1 MLTGQRRIEDQF
13 VYGIARPTGGH
24 RAVNF
29 RLNAPYVQMYGIVKR
44 FPGVLACDN
53 VDFDVRRGELHALLG
68 ENGAGK
74 STLMR
79 ILYGLYQPEE
89 GRILRDGAEVT
100 IHSPT
105 DAIRQ
110 GIGMIHQHFMLVD
123 TLTVT
128 ENVALGLKSSREPL
142 LDLDR
147 VEAGIRE
154 LSEAYGLQ
162 IDPRA
167 PVWTLSVG
175 ERQRVEIMKAL
186 YRGAALL
193 ILDEP
198 TAVLTPQEV
207 DELFVTLGYMKENGY
222 SLVLISHKLQE
233 ILAISDRVS
242 VLRSGRLVGTV
253 PTEEM
258 TRQALARMMVGRD
271 VLLERTREDD
281 QDAGEVR
288 LRLEDV
294 KAHDVTGQ
302 PALRGVSLSVQAG
315 EILGVAGISGNG
327 QRELAEVIAGLRPI
341 GGGSVEMN
349 GMPITD
355 WTTARRTE
363 GGLAYIP
370 EERMHDGIVRDFA
383 VSENLV
389 LQEHTSD
396 KFSNGIFL
404 AFDYIA
410 RYSRQMVQ
418 DFYIKTPDIRT
429 MTRNLSGGNIQRLIL
444 ARELSRRPKVL
455 VAAQPTRGI
464 DIGAIEYIYQ
474 QLLEQRDK
482 GMATLLISE
491 DLDELLALCDRIAVI
506 YEGQIMDV
514 LDRDETTAE
523 ELGLLMAG
531 VPPEMQGTQQEGQRA
546 RPEEQGAQQEG
557 Q

>member
-1 MLTGQRRIEDQF
+1 VTPLVRLE
-13 VYGIARPTGGH
+13 GIT
-24 RAVNF
+24 
-29 RLNAPYVQMYGIVKR
+29 KR
-44 FPGVLACDN
+44 FGRVVANDH
-53 VDFDVRRGELHALLG
+53 VDFDLYTGEVHALLG

-74 STLMR
+74 STLMKV
-79 ILYGLYQPEE
+79 LYGLYQPEE

-105 DAIRQ
+105 DAIHQ

-147 VEAGIRE
+147 VEDGIRE
-154 LSEAYGLQ
+154 LSEAYGLHL
-162 IDPRA
+162 DPRA

-186 YRGAALL
+186 YRGAAML

-198 TAVLTPQEV
+198 TAVLTPQEAE
-207 DELFVTLGYMKENGY
+207 ELFVTLGYMKDNGY

-233 ILAISDRVS
+233 VLSISDRIT
-242 VLRSGRLVGTV
+242 VLREGRLVGTV
-253 PTEEM
+253 PTEDM
-258 TRQALARMMVGRD
+258 TRQELARMMVGRE
-271 VLLERTREDD
+271 VLLERTREDEVEV
-281 QDAGEVR
+281 GEVR
-288 LRLEDV
+288 LRLEDIR
-294 KAHDVTGQ
+294 AHDVTGQ
-302 PALRGVSLSVQAG
+302 PALRGVSLSVQGG
-315 EILGVAGISGNG
+315 EILGLAGISGNG
-327 QRELAEVIAGLRPI
+327 QRELAEVVAGLRPI
-341 GGGSVEMN
+341 SGGSVEMDGTSIN
-349 GMPITD
+349 D
-355 WTTARRTE
+355 WSTSRRTE
-363 GGLAYIP
+363 NGLAYIP

-389 LQEHTSD
+389 LQEHTHQP
-396 KFSNGIFL
+396 FSNGIFL

-410 RYSRQMVQ
+410 QFSRQLVK

-464 DIGAIEYIYQ
+464 DVGAIEYIYQ
-474 QLLEQRDK
+474 QLMEQRDT

-506 YEGQIMDV
+506 YEGKIMDTV
-514 LDRDETTAE
+514 DREETTAE

-531 VPPEMQGTQQEGQRA
+531 VYPGKQ
-546 RPEEQGAQQEG
+546 
-557 Q
+557 